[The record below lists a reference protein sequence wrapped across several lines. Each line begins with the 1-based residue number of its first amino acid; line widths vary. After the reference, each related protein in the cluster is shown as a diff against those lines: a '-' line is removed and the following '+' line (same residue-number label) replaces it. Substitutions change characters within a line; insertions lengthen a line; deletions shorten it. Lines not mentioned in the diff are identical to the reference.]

1 MGSIEIDAVH
11 SLNRSEI
18 RDLRAGLRIHN
29 KHSRRRTG
37 SAKQSVCSFVK
48 GSVTIP
54 LAAHRPR
61 GHYLSL
67 VCIHDLN
74 FVCGGNEDEQSLTG
88 LVQKLRRMR
97 LRSDVANVLVRFGVD
112 DPNFA
117 IVLACVFATVS
128 HVDQF
133 RVRIVSHSVG
143 PKIQLDGI
151 KQFESVSAEDAEHS
165 VVTAGH
171 KHLLR
176 DST

>member
-88 LVQKLRRMR
+88 LVQKKLPRMAVHF
-97 LRSDVANVLVRFGVD
+97 DIANVLVRFGVD
-112 DPNFA
+112 DPN
-117 IVLACVFATVS
+117 LAVILSRILAAVA
-128 HVDQF
+128 HIKQL
-133 RVRIVSHSVG
+133 RVRIVGHTVG
-143 PKIQLDGI
+143 AQI
-151 KQFESVSAEDAEHS
+151 
-165 VVTAGH
+165 
-171 KHLLR
+171 
-176 DST
+176 